1 MKEQLELISTQKS
14 RSGCNFS
21 RLPSADT
28 WLVNLRITSS
38 EKFPYIYCDE
48 CPRTTCYRYQY
59 GRSIRT
65 FSNEIDLP
73 DNTSEKNSGYHAN
86 SQ

>member
-38 EKFPYIYCDE
+38 EDFPYIYCDE
-48 CPRTTCYRYQY
+48 CPRTTCYRYKY
-59 GRSIRT
+59 GRSIRN
-65 FSNEIDLP
+65 FLNEFEHP
-73 DNTSEKNSGYHAN
+73 DNAAENISGK
-86 SQ
+86 QT